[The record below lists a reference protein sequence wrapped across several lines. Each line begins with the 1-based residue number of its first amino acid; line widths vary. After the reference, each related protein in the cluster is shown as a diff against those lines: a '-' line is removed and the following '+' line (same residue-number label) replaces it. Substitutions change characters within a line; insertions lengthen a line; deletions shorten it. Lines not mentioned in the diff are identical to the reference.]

1 MQIGNTKLWN
11 FHDFPRITEMRLDPI
26 SLSSPVFFDSPNMCK
41 VGFHLLWIS
50 VTSHQRGEECQLVPK
65 KGGNEIMS
73 SLLCWLAVT
82 FSVSLFLLLKY
93 LQLRSISVGNHAYE
107 NKGSKQS
114 AMAICQHFYKQGNI
128 YPGNDTFVI
137 DPEIETGDILLYAI
151 TSILTAWFMAIVSD
165 FISANIDQGHL
176 LF

>member
-1 MQIGNTKLWN
+1 
-11 FHDFPRITEMRLDPI
+11 
-26 SLSSPVFFDSPNMCK
+26 
-41 VGFHLLWIS
+41 
-50 VTSHQRGEECQLVPK
+50 
-65 KGGNEIMS
+65 MS

-128 YPGNDTFVI
+128 CPGNDTFVI